1 MKTVIAALLVIGTIL
16 GSEGR
21 HHGHT
26 SSKGQAC
33 DRRPCEE
40 WQVCVNHKNGFSCL
54 CQEGYHGSKC
64 DEDVDE
70 CMTGEHLCDE
80 HATCQ
85 NTFGSYTCT
94 CTEGF
99 QGDGSYCREIVC
111 QDIHGIKDGDVDVP
125 RPAPAHSHAT
135 FTCHPGL
142 HLVGQHIITCL
153 PTGRWSAAP
162 PRCET
167 ILCNPINPIPNG
179 LVYLSHDT
187 AYVGVQAAFRCNDG
201 FHLIGPT
208 QVTCQQNGQW
218 SSTVPTCQVVTCP
231 SPGLLANGDVQVVHP
246 ARVHSV
252 ATFKCNQGF
261 DLVGLPVIS
270 CGEDGRWSGPPPVC
284 TATLCRPLS
293 APVDGEMLPPEENIY
308 GSMARFRCRPGFNM
322 VGQGTITCL
331 TSGKWSAPEPTCEDV
346 NECLNN
352 VNCEGKT
359 QEECAILSR
368 GGKGYNICSPEA
380 DCINTVGSYHCQC
393 KDGYDGDG
401 VHCADIDE
409 CAQQEYPCHN
419 HATCINMPGG
429 FSCTCVYDK
438 DKGQGCLETP
448 GYQESPDYGDHGHHG
463 NGHHGNDHLHDDAGG
478 HAPLPGDGAD
488 YSNLDAHG
496 NGNGATGYGTGH
508 HGNEIHAVRPLLK
521 KRALKIPAKKS
532 RMKREEGEEN
542 VDVNASENDV
552 SDEENN
558 NNEPADSSDVIHDS
572 FHSQSGSQKP
582 LQEGEDTRTQ
592 GESTVEPKKENGKPV
607 GDKKKAIS
615 QIKERIQ
622 ALKDRLQGE
631 SPPAEE
637 PESDND
643 YNSPPAEVAEETGNG
658 DYANEDA
665 ETQIE
670 HQVKAEGG
678 GQKGGWNDYLTH
690 EEYYNAD
697 YADYEHVDDSDDSVG
712 ITVEQAGKAINVLS
726 GATPKEGLHDVW
738 GSAGSKREIPCV
750 PKGVKGAPPD
760 VPDPNYRWT
769 YGKHREVSGHRYEI
783 ADTGELTISHLMA
796 NDSGTY
802 HCHLKFKD
810 GKGGG
815 ARTHRMDL
823 KHRVQVGHLVKYG
836 YSVKLSYTA
845 TSCAQS
851 LHRESERI
859 SDVLNQMCEK
869 HKCSVILDV
878 LDMTLGTEI
887 SEMTTSIDPSEN
899 VFSRVLYCKAGYGL
913 NYGAKAVKGLCD
925 EDFMTIVAIIV
936 CATAGL
942 LVLAVCV
949 PCILLRLIYKSA
961 YDKATKKVLRCCDSL
976 KTLLM
981 MPFRKPKV
989 NVKLEPAKEDTNVND
1004 ILSQYGSRTSLKR
1017 KQSKEGSRQSVKQA
1031 SSRRL
1036 SELKGSGSV
1045 IRTER
1050 TASEKKV
1057 SIAPSGTP
1065 LPQQTQSTG
1074 VVPSLS
1080 VKRLAS
1086 RHSSRALVTKR
1097 SSRSSRGSRMTLP
1110 PPPEDLASLVP
1121 SDSSLPPPPSPLR
1134 MASPT
1139 KLPPPGPPAPTYY
1152 TCWSY

>member
-1 MKTVIAALLVIGTIL
+1 MKTIIAALLVIGTIL

-252 ATFKCNQGF
+252 AAFKCNQGF

-393 KDGYDGDG
+393 KDGYAGDG

-496 NGNGATGYGTGH
+496 NENAVNYGTGH
-508 HGNEIHAVRPLLK
+508 NGNEIHHVRPLLK

-532 RMKREEGEEN
+532 RMKRE
-542 VDVNASENDV
+542 
-552 SDEENN
+552 
-558 NNEPADSSDVIHDS
+558 
-572 FHSQSGSQKP
+572 KP

-592 GESTVEPKKENGKPV
+592 EESTVEPKKENGKPV

-622 ALKDRLQGE
+622 ALKDRLQGDNR
-631 SPPAEE
+631 PAEE
-637 PESDND
+637 QESDND
-643 YNSPPAEVAEETGNG
+643 YNSPPAEVAEETGNE

-678 GQKGGWNDYLTH
+678 GHKGGWNDYLTH

-726 GATPKEGLHDVW
+726 GATPKEGLREVW

-869 HKCSVILDV
+869 HKCSVVNFTMSCSHNHDIEDLYNLRYSSHLLRITYGLFREEDCTVVHLLQNKENACLLTKILDV

-913 NYGAKAVKGLCD
+913 NYGAKAVKGLCGACAPQHYSPAWDWHCHPCPRGEYQPAHGAHSCNRCPPGLKNIRVDRNGTATGLECYD

-961 YDKATKKVLRCCDSL
+961 YDKATKKVLRCCDGL
-976 KTLLM
+976 KTLLT

-989 NVKLEPAKEDTNVND
+989 NVKLEPATEDTNVND

-1017 KQSKEGSRQSVKQA
+1017 KQSKEGS
-1031 SSRRL
+1031 
-1036 SELKGSGSV
+1036 KGCSDV
-1045 IRTER
+1045 R
-1050 TASEKKV
+1050 TA
-1057 SIAPSGTP
+1057 T
-1065 LPQQTQSTG
+1065 
-1074 VVPSLS
+1074 
-1080 VKRLAS
+1080 LAS
-1086 RHSSRALVTKR
+1086 VRTSERLIIN
-1097 SSRSSRGSRMTLP
+1097 M
-1110 PPPEDLASLVP
+1110 
-1121 SDSSLPPPPSPLR
+1121 SDGEPNAKAH
-1134 MASPT
+1134 MI
-1139 KLPPPGPPAPTYY
+1139 
-1152 TCWSY
+1152 